1 MGCELCLFYLD
12 NGTPGGNTEEV
23 LQDLHLVGD
32 RLKFLHT
39 QDALLLLRHSLTI
52 LKLSYM
58 LRTDPCFLSPEL
70 QAYDELLR
78 KVTSSITISFQG
90 SDPAWTQALLP
101 VKHGGLGLRSLGLFA
116 FYCWLLWS
124 GPLDHSNASATGPSC
139 NKG

>member
-78 KVTSSITISFQG
+78 KVTSSITILSSMVASDSGALAFLPSTAG
-90 SDPAWTQALLP
+90 SS
-101 VKHGGLGLRSLGLFA
+101 GLV
-116 FYCWLLWS
+116 
-124 GPLDHSNASATGPSC
+124 P
-139 NKG
+139 